1 MVEAVNRIGHVMGI
15 RTTAEYVENDRILA
29 KLREMGV
36 DYAQGFGIH
45 VPEPL
50 DIQEQRAAEKPI
62 SADNEL
68 LGPVISAFSR
78 PV

>member
-1 MVEAVNRIGHVMGI
+1 
-15 RTTAEYVENDRILA
+15 
-29 KLREMGV
+29 MGV

-50 DIQEQRAAEKPI
+50 VIQEPRAAAKLL
-62 SADNEL
+62 SADHEL
-68 LGPVISAFSR
+68 LGPVISAFRR

>member
-1 MVEAVNRIGHVMGI
+1 
-15 RTTAEYVENDRILA
+15 
-29 KLREMGV
+29 V

-50 DIQEQRAAEKPI
+50 DTQEQCAAGKPI
-62 SADNEL
+62 SADIDL
-68 LGPVISAFSR
+68 LAPVISAFRR

>member
-1 MVEAVNRIGHVMGI
+1 
-15 RTTAEYVENDRILA
+15 
-29 KLREMGV
+29 MGV

-50 DIQEQRAAEKPI
+50 DIQEQRAAGKPI
-62 SADNEL
+62 PADNDL
-68 LGPVISAFSR
+68 LGPVISAFRR

>member
-1 MVEAVNRIGHVMGI
+1 MGI

-50 DIQEQRAAEKPI
+50 VIQEQRVAEKPI
-62 SADNEL
+62 SADDNEL
-68 LGPVISAFSR
+68 LGPVISAFRR